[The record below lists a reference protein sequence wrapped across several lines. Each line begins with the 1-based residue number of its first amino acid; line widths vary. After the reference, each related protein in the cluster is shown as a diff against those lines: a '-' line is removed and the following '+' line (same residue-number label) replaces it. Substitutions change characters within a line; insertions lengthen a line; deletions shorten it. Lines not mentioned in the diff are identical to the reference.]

1 MKIFMDDGST
11 NIKMLWTDSDGTE
24 RRHISPNSFKRG
36 WSASFGS
43 GKVYNY
49 VLDGEKYSYDLV
61 SPSALETNNV
71 SWQYS
76 PLNVIAVHHALHTSG
91 IAPQPVEIVVT
102 LPLAEFFDT
111 DAQPNMDNINR
122 KKESL
127 MRAVELNKQAGF
139 IIEKVTVRPESIP
152 AGVGLAD
159 ELSTSHSMLIIDLGG
174 TTLDVSLVVGKM
186 TGISRVYGNSELGVS
201 LVTSAV
207 KQALASAETK
217 TSSFNVDNLIINR
230 HDDAYLSDNIN
241 EIEALDDVKKAMT
254 QAISR
259 LQRRVLDVVADFD
272 GYTHIM
278 VIGGGAP
285 LIADAIR
292 DNTSIRQDRFFVS
305 NDPQFDLV
313 AGLKAIG

>member
-11 NIKMLWTDSDGTE
+11 NIKMLWNDKDGSE

-36 WSASFGS
+36 WSASFGT

-49 VLDGEKYSYDLV
+49 VLDGEKYSHDLI

-76 PLNVIAVHHALHTSG
+76 PLNVIAVHHALQTSG
-91 IAPQPVEIVVT
+91 IEPQAVEIVVT
-102 LPLAEFFDT
+102 LPLAEFFDA
-111 DAQPNMDNINR
+111 DAQPNMDNIAR

-127 MRAVELNKQAGF
+127 MRAVELNKEDAF
-139 IIEKVTVRPESIP
+139 TIEKVTVRPESIP
-152 AGVGLAD
+152 AGVGLSD
-159 ELSTSHSMLIIDLGG
+159 ELSTSHSMLIVDLGG

-207 KQALASAETK
+207 KLALANAETK

-230 HDDAYLSDNIN
+230 NNDAYLADNIN
-241 EIEALDDVKKAMT
+241 DVEALGDVKKAMEA
-254 QAISR
+254 AISR
-259 LQRRVLDVVADFD
+259 LQRRVLDVVNDFD

-285 LIADAIR
+285 LIAEAIR
-292 DNTSIRQDRFFVS
+292 ENTHIREDRFFVS
-305 NDPQFDLV
+305 DDPQFDLV
-313 AGLKAIG
+313 NGLKVIG

>member
-1 MKIFMDDGST
+1 MRIFMDDGST
-11 NIKMLWTDSDGTE
+11 NIKMLWTDKDGSE

-36 WSASFGS
+36 WSASFGT
-43 GKVYNY
+43 GQVYNY
-49 VLDGEKYSYDLV
+49 TLDGEKYSHDLI

-76 PLNVIAVHHALHTSG
+76 PLNVIAVHHALQTSG
-91 IAPQPVEIVVT
+91 ITPQEVEIVVT
-102 LPLAEFFDT
+102 LPLAEFFDA
-111 DAQPNMDNINR
+111 DAQPNMDNIAR

-127 MRAVELNKQAGF
+127 MRAVELNKEDAF
-139 IIEKVTVRPESIP
+139 VVEKVTVRPESIP
-152 AGVGLAD
+152 AGVGLSD
-159 ELSTSHSMLIIDLGG
+159 ELSTSHSMLIVDLGG

-207 KQALASAETK
+207 KQALANAETK

-230 HDDAYLSDNIN
+230 DNDGYLADNIN
-241 EIEALDDVKKAMT
+241 DVNALEDVKKAMAA
-254 QAISR
+254 AISR
-259 LQRRVLDVVADFD
+259 LQRRVLDVINDFD

-285 LIADAIR
+285 LIAEAIR
-292 DNTSIRQDRFFVS
+292 ENTHIRDDRFFVS
-305 NDPQFDLV
+305 DDPQFDLV
-313 AGLKAIG
+313 NGLKVIG